1 MKKSI
6 ANRIVKSFLMII
18 IFTVFTIDFFLIIGL
33 KNFYYSN
40 IRNEIENRLMV
51 SIDSFEKFY
60 SDKSLND
67 ILLSDADIWAK
78 TNSQVQI
85 LNEEGFVM
93 LDSLGA
99 LPTDPVNTSDIIAAK
114 QDKVET
120 YVGVSNYT
128 EGKIMSIAGKLKN
141 SDGNTIGYLRFT
153 TSLQRTDRDML
164 NTSLMVMLFE
174 LVIIIITA
182 IISVVLA
189 NTIVKPIK
197 ELTGVAEKMADG
209 QYKVRSELKSKD
221 ELGQL
226 SMTLNKMAE
235 EIVNKEQIKN
245 DFISSISHEL
255 RTPLTSIKGW
265 AVVLKGTDE
274 KEKQLIIDGLT
285 IIENES
291 DRLANMVEELLD
303 FSRFISGRITLD
315 KDAFNITDICND
327 VAKQMGPRAAGA
339 QIDFINEIE
348 DKKVIIIGDKN
359 RIRQLLINL
368 LDNAL
373 KFTSKEGWVKFG
385 TYVDDNK
392 FIILISDN
400 GMGISK
406 EELNHVKEKFYKG
419 KHSKSHSGIG
429 LSISDE
435 ITRLHDGNLQIFSE
449 YKIGTTV
456 RVELP
461 IPPIEKEKQDE
472 KTF

>member
-6 ANRIVKSFLMII
+6 ANRLVKSFLTII
-18 IFTVFTIDFFLIIGL
+18 IFTVFTIDFFLIIGF

-51 SIDSFEKFY
+51 SIDSFDKFY

-67 ILLSDADIWAK
+67 ILLSDTDMWAR
-78 TNSQVQI
+78 TNSEVQI
-85 LNEEGFVM
+85 LNEEGFVL

-99 LPTDPVNTSDIIAAK
+99 LPTDPINTSDIIAAK
-114 QDKVET
+114 DDRVET
-120 YVGVSNYT
+120 YVGTNNYT

-141 SDGNTIGYLRFT
+141 IDGNTIGYLRFT
-153 TSLQRTDRDML
+153 TSLQKADKDIL
-164 NTSLMVMLFE
+164 KASLTVMLFG

-182 IISVVLA
+182 IISIVLA

-197 ELTGVAEKMADG
+197 ELTEIAGKMADG
-209 QYKVRSELKSKD
+209 QYKVRSQLKSKD

-274 KEKQLIIDGLT
+274 KDRQLLMDGLR

-315 KDAFNITDICND
+315 KDAFNITDICSD
-327 VAKQMGPRAAGA
+327 VAKQMSPRAINS

-348 DKKVIIIGDKN
+348 DRKVIIIGDKN

-373 KFTSKEGWVKFG
+373 KFTSKEGWVKFR

-406 EELNHVKEKFYKG
+406 EELTHVKEKFYKG

-435 ITRLHDGNLQIFSE
+435 IARLHDGNLQIFSE

-456 RVELP
+456 RVQLP
-461 IPPIEKEKQDE
+461 ISPIEKEQQDE
-472 KTF
+472 KII